1 MRISDLHT
9 NQARYELKKLILYLW
24 SVNVK
29 TIPGFFNV
37 TLADFFIIILRH
49 NNITININNV
59 EKPRH
64 YRIKTALMC
73 I

>member
-1 MRISDLHT
+1 LRISDLHT